1 MKLNKSTILLMLAA
15 LTVGVLLGSL
25 FFGGKD
31 DEHQHAENEASEE
44 STVWTCSMHP
54 QIRQEKPG
62 KCPICGMELIPLS
75 DSKGKLV
82 SNEALQMSE
91 SAAAL
96 ADVQTIV
103 VGEGAAASKNLQLS
117 GKIEADERNISQVSA
132 QFKGRIEKL
141 YVNFTGEKVKR
152 GQVLATIYSP
162 ELITAQQELLEAA
175 KYKDSSPAIYQAVRN
190 KLKNLQVADAEINK
204 IESTGEVSIAVP
216 VRSSYAGVVRELHV
230 SAGDNVNK
238 GESLFGIVD
247 LSKLWVV
254 LDAYEKDLNHISEGD
269 LVTFTVPSLPGQ
281 NFKAKVTFIDPF
293 IDPSNRVAGIRAE
306 VINDKG
312 KLKPEMFVR
321 AAIKNDNQSNG
332 GEVITVPQSAVLWTG
347 KRSLVYVKLDNYD
360 QPTFEYREVIL
371 GAEKGDHYVIESGL
385 KAGERVVV
393 NGTFSIDAA
402 AQLAGKPSMMNPKE
416 ASKQMDI
423 SNDAKSALKPVINKY
438 LLLKDALVS
447 DNFNEGKSQASELLA
462 GLKAVNMEVFTG
474 DAHMLWM
481 KQAKPLKEAAA
492 LIADSKDIGAARASF
507 ISLSEKM
514 IALIQGMNPSAST
527 LYVQHCPMAD
537 NNKGADWLSSEKEVK
552 NPYFGA
558 SMLTCGEVTKV
569 IE

>member
-1 MKLNKSTILLMLAA
+1 MLAA
-15 LTVGVLLGSL
+15 LVVGVLLGSL

-82 SNEALQMSE
+82 SNDALQMSE

-103 VGEGAAASKNLQLS
+103 VGVGTAASKNLQLS
-117 GKIEADERNISQVSA
+117 GKIEADERNISLISA
-132 QFKGRIEKL
+132 HFNGRIEKL
-141 YVNFTGEKVKR
+141 NVNFTGEKVKR
-152 GQVLATIYSP
+152 GQVLATVYSP
-162 ELITAQQELLEAA
+162 EFVMAQQELLEAS
-175 KYKDSSPAIYQAVRN
+175 KNKDSYPELYNAVRN
-190 KLKNLQVADAEINK
+190 KLKNFQLAESEIDK
-204 IESTGEVSIAVP
+204 IESGGKVSMALP
-216 VRSSYAGVVRELHV
+216 LRSQYTGVVQKLYASSGKHV
-230 SAGDNVNK
+230 KK
-238 GESLFGIVD
+238 GEPLFEVVD

-254 LDAYEKDLNHISEGD
+254 LDAYEQDLSHISDGD
-269 LVTFTVPSLPGQ
+269 LVTFTVPSLPGE

-293 IDPSNRVAGIRAE
+293 IDPSSRVAGIRAE

-321 AAIKNDNQSNG
+321 ASIKNDNQSTG

-360 QPTFEYREVIL
+360 QPTFEYREVTL
-371 GAEKGDHYVIESGL
+371 GAEKGDQYVIESGL
-385 KAGERVVV
+385 KAGDRVVV

-416 ASKQMDI
+416 SGKQEDI

-462 GLKAVNMEVFTG
+462 ALKAVNMEVFTG

-481 KQAKPLKEAAA
+481 KQAKSLKEAAA
-492 LIADSKDIGAARASF
+492 LIADSKDIEAARASF
-507 ISLSEKM
+507 ISLSENM